1 MQTRQLCVAHCSSY
15 AHALLF
21 AHLPS
26 THHAQLVYIMTYS
39 MQSCER
45 TDRQHSKSGLHQR
58 LKITAASVPSKT
70 HRWSKDRQDR
80 GPRGHHRYKTTA
92 TACLPKTKKQCC
104 ARHSTCNCYGV
115 TVSFASAGKACD
127 CPSSQL
133 TDARSILAQAVGC
146 LFGDSLHQT
155 QCKDIK

>member
-1 MQTRQLCVAHCSSY
+1 MLCCLRTYQAPTMHSWSTSRPTVCNHVKEQIGNTANLGCTKDTKLQLH
-15 AHALLF
+15 
-21 AHLPS
+21 
-26 THHAQLVYIMTYS
+26 
-39 MQSCER
+39 
-45 TDRQHSKSGLHQR
+45 
-58 LKITAASVPSKT
+58 PSKT
-70 HRWSKDRQDR
+70 QRWSKDRQDR

-146 LFGDSLHQT
+146 LFGDSLHPT